1 MRKTLTMLT
10 IALALPAGAALAD
23 DDCRVPMADWQPRE
37 AVMAFAAEQG
47 WTVSR
52 LKIDDGCYEIKGEN
66 ADGHWIEVTI
76 DPGTLDLVEMTI
88 RYRDEM
94 GRPLP
99 IRTRDDDDDDDD
111 D

>member
-23 DDCRVPMADWQPRE
+23 DDDCRVPMADWQPRE
-37 AVMAFAAEQG
+37 AVMALATENG

-66 ADGHWIEVTI
+66 ADGHRIEVTI
-76 DPGTLDLVEMTI
+76 DPGSLELVEMTI
-88 RYRDEM
+88 RYRDEL
-94 GRPLP
+94 GRTLP
-99 IRTRDDDDDDDD
+99 IRGDDYDDDDD
-111 D
+111 